1 MKHASGASATNGG
14 VNNNRKTRNNLPKE
28 ITFILLQWLN
38 DHLNHPYPSSFEKS
52 IDDKYWVEPT
62 TIE

>member
-38 DHLNHPYPSSFEKS
+38 DHLNHPYPSSFEK
-52 IDDKYWVEPT
+52 IN
-62 TIE
+62 